1 MFSWSKYRLTG
12 NPFILPKTAR
22 VKIWWKFH
30 FLNCLETN
38 SIMWKFCWRGFNEWQ
53 QQRIS
58 STYSKSS
65 KHFAVLHHS
74 LIINSNAIIVIVI
87 IIIIIIVTIIITII
101 VIIIIIITIIIII
114 STIIVTIIA
123 IKPSSLSLSLSSSS
137 SPSSLLS
144 SSSSSSSIQRH
155 TNSISRE
162 VSVWQSTHLI
172 SVVLISINPF

>member
-74 LIINSNAIIVIVI
+74 LIINSNAIIVI

>member
-74 LIINSNAIIVIVI
+74 LIINSNAIIVI

-101 VIIIIIITIIIII
+101 VIFIIIITIIIII

>member
-12 NPFILPKTAR
+12 NPFILPKAAR

-38 SIMWKFCWRGFNEWQ
+38 SVMWKFCWRGFNEWQ

-74 LIINSNAIIVIVI
+74 LIINTNVI
-87 IIIIIIVTIIITII
+87 IIIIINII
-101 VIIIIIITIIIII
+101 VLIHIIIIIIS
-114 STIIVTIIA
+114 STISVTIIA

-137 SPSSLLS
+137 SPSSSLS

-155 TNSISRE
+155 TDSISRE
-162 VSVWQSTHLI
+162 VSVWQSTHLYQW
-172 SVVLISINPF
+172 F